1 MARNPSNAFFRTRY
15 TLFPVLLVLAVA
27 SSAYGKKMDVVKFTS
42 EKYPPNKD
50 VSSVAILEK
59 APDRPFIKLA
69 QLTMGNSK
77 KSGAALQV
85 KIREQAAKMG
95 ANAVVFGDPVISF
108 SGGTQ
113 YAPVI
118 RPWGYY
124 SPYYGGYYGGAY
136 MSARPVPYKVRRNT
150 LTGVAIRYTEE

>member
-1 MARNPSNAFFRTRY
+1 MPRNPSKTFFRMRY
-15 TLFPVLLVLAVA
+15 TLFPILLVLAVT
-27 SSAYGKKMDVVKFTS
+27 SSAYGKKMDIVKFTS
-42 EKYPPNKD
+42 ETYPKNKD

-77 KSGAALQV
+77 KSGATLQV

-95 ANAVVFGDPVISF
+95 ADAVVFGDPVISF
-108 SGGTQ
+108 TGGTQ

-124 SPYYGGYYGGAY
+124 SPYYVGYHGGAY
-136 MSARPVPYKVRRNT
+136 MTARPIPYKVRRNT
-150 LTGVAIRYTEE
+150 LSGVAIRYTDG

>member
-1 MARNPSNAFFRTRY
+1 MPRNQSKAFFWTRY
-15 TLFPVLLVLAVA
+15 TLFPILLILAVT
-27 SSAYGKKMDVVKFTS
+27 SSVYGKKMDIVKFTS
-42 EKYPPNKD
+42 ETYPRNKD
-50 VSSVAILEK
+50 VSSVEILEK
-59 APDRPFIKLA
+59 APDRPYIKLA

-77 KSGAALQV
+77 KSGSTLQV
-85 KIREQAAKMG
+85 KIREEAAKMG

-124 SPYYGGYYGGAY
+124 SPYYGGYGGAY
-136 MSARPVPYKVRRNT
+136 VSARPVPYKVRRNT
-150 LTGVAIRYTEE
+150 LTGVAIRYSDK

>member
-1 MARNPSNAFFRTRY
+1 MPRNQSKAFFWTRY

-27 SSAYGKKMDVVKFTS
+27 SSAYGKMDIVKFTS
-42 EKYPPNKD
+42 ETYPKNKD
-50 VSSVAILEK
+50 VSSVEILEK

-77 KSGAALQV
+77 KSGSTLQV

-95 ANAVVFGDPVISF
+95 AHAVVFGDPVISF

-124 SPYYGGYYGGAY
+124 SPYYGGYGGAY
-136 MSARPVPYKVRRNT
+136 VSARPVPYKVRRNT
-150 LTGVAIRYTEE
+150 LTGVAIRYSDE

>member
-1 MARNPSNAFFRTRY
+1 MPRNPSKTFFRMRY
-15 TLFPVLLVLAVA
+15 TLVPVLLVLAVT
-27 SSAYGKKMDVVKFTS
+27 SSAYGKKMDIVKFTS
-42 EKYPPNKD
+42 ETYPKNKD

-59 APDRPFIKLA
+59 APDRSFIKLA

-77 KSGAALQV
+77 KSGSTLQV
-85 KIREQAAKMG
+85 KIREEAAKMG

-124 SPYYGGYYGGAY
+124 SPYYGGYGGAY
-136 MSARPVPYKVRRNT
+136 VSARPVPYKVRRNT
-150 LTGVAIRYTEE
+150 LTGVAIRYTDK

>member
-1 MARNPSNAFFRTRY
+1 MPRNQSKAFFWTRY
-15 TLFPVLLVLAVA
+15 TLFPVLLILAF
-27 SSAYGKKMDVVKFTS
+27 SPCAYGKMDIVKFTS
-42 EKYPPNKD
+42 EKYPKNND
-50 VSSVAILEK
+50 VSSVEILEK

-69 QLTMGNSK
+69 QLTEGNSK
-77 KSGAALQV
+77 KSGATLQT

-95 ANAVVFGDPVISF
+95 AHAVVFGDPVISF

-124 SPYYGGYYGGAY
+124 SPYYGGYGGSY
-136 MSARPVPYKVRRNT
+136 VSARPVPYKVRRNT
-150 LTGVAIRYTEE
+150 LTGVAIRYTDP

>member
-1 MARNPSNAFFRTRY
+1 MPRNQSKAFFWTRY
-15 TLFPVLLVLAVA
+15 TLFPILLILAVT
-27 SSAYGKKMDVVKFTS
+27 SSAYGKKMDIVKFTS
-42 EKYPPNKD
+42 ETYPRNKD
-50 VSSVAILEK
+50 VSSVEILEK
-59 APDRPFIKLA
+59 APDRPYIKLA

-77 KSGAALQV
+77 KSGSTLQV
-85 KIREQAAKMG
+85 KIREEAAKMG

-124 SPYYGGYYGGAY
+124 SPYYGGYGGAY
-136 MSARPVPYKVRRNT
+136 VAARPVPYKVRRNT
-150 LTGVAIRYTEE
+150 LTGVAIRYSDK

>member
-1 MARNPSNAFFRTRY
+1 MPRNPSKAFFRMRY
-15 TLFPVLLVLAVA
+15 TLFPILLILAVT
-27 SSAYGKKMDVVKFTS
+27 SSAYGKKMDIVKFTS
-42 EKYPPNKD
+42 ETYPRNKD
-50 VSSVAILEK
+50 VSSVEILEK

-77 KSGAALQV
+77 KSGATLQV
-85 KIREQAAKMG
+85 KIREEAAKMG
-95 ANAVVFGDPVISF
+95 AHAVVFGDPVISF

-124 SPYYGGYYGGAY
+124 SPYYGGYGGAY
-136 MSARPVPYKVRRNT
+136 VSARPVPYKVRRNT
-150 LTGVAIRYTEE
+150 LTGVAIRYSDK

>member
-1 MARNPSNAFFRTRY
+1 MPRNQSKAFFWTRY
-15 TLFPVLLVLAVA
+15 TLFPILLILAVT
-27 SSAYGKKMDVVKFTS
+27 SSAYGKKMDIVKFTS
-42 EKYPPNKD
+42 ETYPRNKD
-50 VSSVAILEK
+50 VSSVEILEK
-59 APDRPFIKLA
+59 APDRPYIKLA

-77 KSGAALQV
+77 KSGSTLQV
-85 KIREQAAKMG
+85 KIREEAAKMG

-124 SPYYGGYYGGAY
+124 SPYYGGYGGAY
-136 MSARPVPYKVRRNT
+136 VSARPVPYKVRRNT
-150 LTGVAIRYTEE
+150 LTGVAIRYSDK